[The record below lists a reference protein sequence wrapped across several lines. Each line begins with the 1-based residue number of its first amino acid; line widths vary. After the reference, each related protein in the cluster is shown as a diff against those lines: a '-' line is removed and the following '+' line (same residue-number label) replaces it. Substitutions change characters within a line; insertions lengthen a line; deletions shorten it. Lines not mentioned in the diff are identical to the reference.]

1 LLIQR
6 TGGRSSLQVSN
17 PSQVVQGQAMQGT
30 TSPLGGSTLRERLEE
45 FYRRHSPE
53 GVSRKDTTELTT
65 AQRIDKVRVWECGS
79 VRV

>member
-1 LLIQR
+1 
-6 TGGRSSLQVSN
+6 
-17 PSQVVQGQAMQGT
+17 
-30 TSPLGGSTLRERLEE
+30 LRERLVE

-65 AQRIDKVRVWECGS
+65 AQRIDKVGVWECGS